1 MALFLSVT
9 GQKGSGKSELLEGL
23 IARLK
28 QRGLRIGVVKRM
40 RRDDLEI
47 DQPGKDTYRY
57 RMSGADTVILAGRER
72 LALFRNLREEI
83 PLGELLNSFEG
94 FDLVLLQDYFVEG
107 IPRIDISTQPLET
120 LISQIEER
128 LQQVV

>member
-1 MALFLSVT
+1 MPLLLSIT
-9 GQKGSGKSELLEGL
+9 APKGSGKSEMLEGL
-23 IARLK
+23 IVLLK

-57 RMSGADTVILAGRER
+57 RMSGADTVILAGRKR
-72 LALFRNLREEI
+72 LALFRNLEEEI